1 VTENLVPHLLGEQ
14 LQQLAAIVYILL
26 LLLEV
31 AHLAQ
36 LFLSLREE
44 MALFAVTVWPTLA
57 LVELTL
63 M

>member
-14 LQQLAAIVYILL
+14 LQQLAAIAYILL